1 MAHAHGKRV
10 ERDARGAQLVMDA
23 PQARELRPLLPR
35 ITDRTIEEGVAS
47 TRWRGRLQ
55 HLTARGKDVWIDGGH
70 NPHAALAVAPFIR
83 DQVDA
88 PRTLV
93 FGIMT
98 DKDPAEVAATL
109 FPLFDEVIATEPYPP
124 RSASAA
130 SLVALA
136 AALGVPASAEPDPSA
151 AIERALAGASRSVV
165 IAGSL
170 YLAGAALAHFD

>member
-1 MAHAHGKRV
+1 VTGGHDTPLAGDFQRRNAALAV
-10 ERDARGAQLVMDA
+10 AT
-23 PQARELRPLLPR
+23 ARELRPLLPR

-170 YLAGAALAHFD
+170 YLAGAAIAHFD